1 MLRYDRKLLRR
12 GRKGPTIQ
20 NGKRRGK
27 GFDRKTGETVMVRL
41 CICNG
46 TVVHTAVHCSESARL
61 CWAVLMSAM
70 SVPVLS
76 DSTTCQLLCDY
87 VLSLFVCAIS

>member
-1 MLRYDRKLLRR
+1 MA
-12 GRKGPTIQ
+12 
-20 NGKRRGK
+20 
-27 GFDRKTGETVMVRL
+27 RL

-46 TVVHTAVHCSESARL
+46 TAVHTAVHCSESARL
-61 CWAVLMSAM
+61 CCAVLMLAM

-87 VLSLFVCAIS
+87 VPLANDGEGAFEAHL